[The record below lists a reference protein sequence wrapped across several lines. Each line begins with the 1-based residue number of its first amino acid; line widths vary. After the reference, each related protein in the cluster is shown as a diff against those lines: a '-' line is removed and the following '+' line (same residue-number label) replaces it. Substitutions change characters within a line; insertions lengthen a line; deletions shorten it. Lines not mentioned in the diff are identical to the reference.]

1 MGESSADGRVL
12 RSERSREAIVDALF
26 ELIGEGVLR
35 PTAQQVAERAGV
47 GLRTVFR
54 HFSDMDKLFAEL
66 NERLVAEVRPLV
78 QEAPAD
84 GSVEKRVL
92 ELVRRRAG
100 LFERIAPYLR
110 SSRVQRWKSPFLEE
124 AHRTFVRRLRSE
136 LQRWV
141 PELEKAAPEIAD
153 ALEVATSFA
162 TWNRL
167 RDEQR
172 LSQRRAVSSMEL
184 TVRLLAAE
192 LERQGSRS
200 R

>member
-1 MGESSADGRVL
+1 MTDASPDGRVL
-12 RSERSREAIVDALF
+12 RSERSRESIVEALF

-54 HFSDMDKLFAEL
+54 HFSDMDTLFAEL
-66 NERLVAEVRPLV
+66 NEKLIAEVKPLV
-78 QEAPAD
+78 HETPPA
-84 GSVEKRVL
+84 GSVEKRAL
-92 ELVRRRAG
+92 ELARRRAG
-100 LFERIAPYLR
+100 LFERIAPYMR
-110 SSRVQRWKSPFLEE
+110 SSRVSRWNSPFLRE
-124 AHRTFVRRLRSE
+124 AHRIFVRRLRSE

-141 PELEKAAPEIAD
+141 PELEDAAPEVAD
-153 ALEVATSFA
+153 ALEIATSFA

-172 LSQRRAVSSMEL
+172 LSQKRTLAAMEL

-192 LERQGSRS
+192 LNG
-200 R
+200 